1 MDHVLWNLKK
11 LCNDTHTKKTT
22 HKKLINSLKKKEYT
36 HEGWQYANK
45 LEG

>member
-1 MDHVLWNLKK
+1 MESKK
-11 LCNDTHTKKTT
+11 VCHHIKKKQQKS
-22 HKKLINSLKKKEYT
+22 HKLIKKKEYT